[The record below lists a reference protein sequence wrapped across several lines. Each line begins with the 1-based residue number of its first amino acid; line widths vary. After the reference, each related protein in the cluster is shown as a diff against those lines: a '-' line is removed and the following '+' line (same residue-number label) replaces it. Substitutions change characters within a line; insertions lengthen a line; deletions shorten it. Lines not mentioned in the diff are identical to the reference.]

1 MIFFTIFL
9 LIVFLLIALALF
21 ISLRKNIELSDR
33 IEEIENSIE
42 VAINILNEQYVKIE
56 EKSKIELFSDEQIV
70 RDLVDDISIA
80 KESVLKVSRFL
91 DMMLDEDEI
100 EEKHEI
106 KKEIYEFK

>member
-1 MIFFTIFL
+1 M
-9 LIVFLLIALALF
+9 ALF

-42 VAINILNEQYVKIE
+42 VAIHILNEQYVKIE